1 MSLLV
6 PSVIETTNR
15 GERSADLYSRLLSNR
30 IVFLGHAIGP
40 DVANLVCAQLLH
52 LAAEHADRP
61 IQLYVNSPGGDI
73 DAALAIYDTMQHI
86 PPVVSTVCVGGAASV
101 AAVIVA
107 AGTAGERM
115 ALPNASFVLHQPG
128 AERRGQITD
137 LLLAADLVDRQRR
150 QVESILAHHIGSTSE
165 QVRTDT
171 DRELTLTASE
181 AVDYGLIDIVLR
193 PGVDTAD
200 RTAPLHPT
208 GG

>member
-6 PSVIETTNR
+6 PSVVESTSR
-15 GERSADLYSRLLSNR
+15 GDRSADLYSRLLSNR

-52 LAAEHADRP
+52 LAADHADRS

-73 DAALAIYDTMQHI
+73 DAALAIYDTMQHV
-86 PPVVSTVCVGGAASV
+86 PPPISTVCVGGAASV
-101 AAVIVA
+101 AALIVA

-150 QVESILAHHIGSTSE
+150 RVETILAHHIGSTAD
-165 QVRTDT
+165 QVRADT
-171 DRELTLTASE
+171 DRELTLTAAE
-181 AVDYGLIDIVLR
+181 AVDYGLIDTVLQ
-193 PGVDTAD
+193 PGAETTE
-200 RTAPLHPT
+200 RTVPLHPT